1 MVSFY
6 LNPCLADHRCPAN
19 VVPKFSRSIEPW
31 ERGWCHACVWPGSI
45 KRRLLKKVLDN
56 LGPRHEGYGVA
67 VMMSQTY

>member
-1 MVSFY
+1 MVFES
-6 LNPCLADHRCPAN
+6 LPCRSPVSRQRRSQVL
-19 VVPKFSRSIEPW
+19 SRSIEPW